1 MAVQSHR
8 FDKRIAP
15 HFFCATNTILGA
27 GVEIGS
33 IQMLFALK
41 INTAK
46 VGGDIPYR
54 YKLFFDSIKKLG
66 VTLDQNNRLD
76 IPSEEILEKVRDCV
90 KQSGI
95 PEIKLELIKE

>member
-1 MAVQSHR
+1 M
-8 FDKRIAP
+8 
-15 HFFCATNTILGA
+15 
-27 GVEIGS
+27 EIGS